1 MLTFFW
7 TLLLFTLS
15 QSPIKSRLSFV
26 LSFWLFGHP
35 ALIDTQYSW
44 RTFSICFIIPSN
56 KSAGIVPWILFSRV
70 GHLFFF
76 KERNVLAFFSILYK
90 RMERSL
96 LSFPF
101 FIKEQNI
108 LIGFISHTKIANLSK
123 KEGKRTQRS
132 FYKVKTERFVLFS
145 IYISIYIYI
154 YMLKKERNDLRSFAK
169 ERNVLAFFYILCKR
183 NPYLFSRRYP
193 LVS

>member
-1 MLTFFW
+1 
-7 TLLLFTLS
+7 
-15 QSPIKSRLSFV
+15 
-26 LSFWLFGHP
+26 
-35 ALIDTQYSW
+35 
-44 RTFSICFIIPSN
+44 
-56 KSAGIVPWILFSRV
+56 
-70 GHLFFF
+70 
-76 KERNVLAFFSILYK
+76 
-90 RMERSL
+90 MERSL

-154 YMLKKERNDLRSFAK
+154 YIYVKKRTERS
-169 ERNVLAFFYILCKR
+169 AFFCKR
-183 NPYLFSRRYP
+183 KKRARVLLHSLQKKP
-193 LVS
+193 LPV

>member
-1 MLTFFW
+1 
-7 TLLLFTLS
+7 
-15 QSPIKSRLSFV
+15 
-26 LSFWLFGHP
+26 
-35 ALIDTQYSW
+35 
-44 RTFSICFIIPSN
+44 
-56 KSAGIVPWILFSRV
+56 
-70 GHLFFF
+70 
-76 KERNVLAFFSILYK
+76 
-90 RMERSL
+90 MERSL

-154 YMLKKERNDLRSFAK
+154 YMLKKKTERSALF
-169 ERNVLAFFYILCKR
+169 CKR
-183 NPYLFSRRYP
+183 KKRARVLLHSLQKKP
-193 LVS
+193 LPV